1 MWKLIRHRGTQPSR
15 GQSLVEFALILPVFL
30 LILFGLFDLGRAVYG
45 WSTINNAAREAAR
58 ELIVDQTY
66 VMVSGLPVYTHA
78 RDKALQRS
86 VALSIADSQVYIDFR
101 NPETLETVD
110 SCEIPDPSAIR
121 LGCFAVVEVEYTFE
135 PATPVIGQLLGTF
148 TLKGE
153 SRFAVEAI
161 CQEPSTHPQCPQ
173 GD

>member
-1 MWKLIRHRGTQPSR
+1 MLSFIRRRQRRRSR
-15 GQSLVEFALILPVFL
+15 GQSLVEFALILPIFL
-30 LILFGLFDLGRAVYG
+30 LILFGLFDLGRAVYA

-58 ELIVDQTY
+58 ELIVDQTF
-66 VMVSGLPVYTHA
+66 VVVGGQPVYTHA

-86 VALSIADSQVYIDFR
+86 VALAVVTDQVYIDFR
-101 NPETLETVD
+101 NPETLETAD

-121 LGCFAVVEVEYTFE
+121 LGCFAVVEIEYTFT
-135 PATPVIGQLLGTF
+135 PATPVIGQLVGTL

-153 SRFAVEAI
+153 SRFSVEAV
-161 CQEPSTHPQCPQ
+161 CQEPTNPQCPP